1 MFAFDRIFSKFEF
14 IPAFL
19 KAYKFV
25 SDRHFMS
32 SVCLSKPRKIQC
44 LQCRRI
50 PSNSGYMIDK

>member
-14 IPAFL
+14 ILAFL

-32 SVCLSKPRKIQC
+32 SVCLSKPRKIQ
-44 LQCRRI
+44 
-50 PSNSGYMIDK
+50 